1 MSSLRVFGGLL
12 ASFGRLNQLAARA
25 ASLHFRVNLPI
36 FSAHK
41 LSPFLANT
49 AIPLPKSWSEHILRV
64 STFRRKKTKVR
75 QSRLKQKRKKLKRKS
90 IRKQEKKNV

>member
-1 MSSLRVFGGLL
+1 MRVFGGLL
-12 ASFGRLNQLAARA
+12 SSFSRLTQLTARA
-25 ASLHFRVNLPI
+25 ANLQFRVNWPT
-36 FSAHK
+36 
-41 LSPFLANT
+41 LSPQKLASSLSNIT
-49 AIPLPKSWSEHILRV
+49 IPLPKFWSEHILRV